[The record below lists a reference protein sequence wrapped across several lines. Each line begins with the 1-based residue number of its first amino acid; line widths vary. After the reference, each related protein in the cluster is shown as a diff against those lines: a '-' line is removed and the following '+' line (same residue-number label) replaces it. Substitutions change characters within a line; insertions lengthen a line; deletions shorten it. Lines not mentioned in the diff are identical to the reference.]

1 MRDTECK
8 QIALKKVIFYL
19 KDSEMSNPGNLYF
32 VMELET
38 MYSDLLKSDNIHHNN
53 HTITFAGLLVKYV
66 PGLNKKT
73 ANKRVSVFFDTAA
86 IRLNTSSETFDSL
99 VKVIGPVR
107 KAMDRQCQEHS
118 SSLNVNLQSQLDS
131 VPIELVHLIN
141 FLQDGI
147 DLSDKGYSKEALAI
161 SQTIMYNFRYNI
173 KNKGISSYKRHN
185 KKLNLHS
192 HCTFLSSYLVHVD
205 RKH

>member
-1 MRDTECK
+1 MATKLNHESVLRLLNIASNELYYHDKCYDTIRYQYSKFTKSESNESSSMRDTECK

-66 PGLNKKT
+66 PDLNKKT

-107 KAMDRQCQEHS
+107 KAMDRQS
-118 SSLNVNLQSQLDS
+118 TFFV
-131 VPIELVHLIN
+131 IE
-141 FLQDGI
+141 
-147 DLSDKGYSKEALAI
+147 
-161 SQTIMYNFRYNI
+161 
-173 KNKGISSYKRHN
+173 
-185 KKLNLHS
+185 
-192 HCTFLSSYLVHVD
+192 C
-205 RKH
+205 